1 MARCHSGKYFAGAV
15 AAGPRPPAA
24 VGAPGDPGDGA
35 SSQLPLPRSCSEA
48 ASIDTA
54 PGHPRR
60 GRATAPAAG
69 DSAVPLHGDPPV
81 VPPRWGLERC
91 PRCPSVPAWNVQLWC
106 RALPWG
112 MSPRFP
118 RGKILRPVGFS
129 RGENLQKLG
138 KSQGRW
144 AQPWVKTQ
152 PPTPGI
158 PGAAAGGGGD
168 PRHTGD
174 GMFWDACVPTDVP
187 RASREWMSLSL
198 VAQSSRGGGNFAAA
212 HTGVGASVPLSSA
225 PPSSGDTQAQGTG
238 THMEP
243 PVPVPSQPATAA
255 GVPHGREGVKDPPQV
270 G

>member
-1 MARCHSGKYFAGAV
+1 MS
-15 AAGPRPPAA
+15 P
-24 VGAPGDPGDGA
+24 
-35 SSQLPLPRSCSEA
+35 Q
-48 ASIDTA
+48 
-54 PGHPRR
+54 
-60 GRATAPAAG
+60 
-69 DSAVPLHGDPPV
+69 
-81 VPPRWGLERC
+81 
-91 PRCPSVPAWNVQLWC
+91 VPAWNVQLWC

-158 PGAAAGGGGD
+158 PAAAAGGGGD

-198 VAQSSRGGGNFAAA
+198 VAQSSRGGGGGNFAAA
-212 HTGVGASVPLSSA
+212 HTGVGAAVPLSPA
-225 PPSSGDTQAQGTG
+225 PPASGDTQAQGTR